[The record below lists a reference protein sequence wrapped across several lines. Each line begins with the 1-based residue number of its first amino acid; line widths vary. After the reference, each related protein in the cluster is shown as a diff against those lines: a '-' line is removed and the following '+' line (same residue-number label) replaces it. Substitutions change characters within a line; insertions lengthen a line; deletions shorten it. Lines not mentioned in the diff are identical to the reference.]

1 MSDFIAAFCVGV
13 GQVTIG
19 HPFDTTK
26 ILIQNNRKWLGLPF
40 KDYYRGWKFPMTSA
54 LILNC
59 MTFPIVERTKPYT
72 NNNFL
77 SGCIAGMTISPIVYC
92 FDVGKIKQQTK
103 QPISLKTI
111 VSTKGG
117 YSTFARESIASSVY
131 FGSYFTFRD
140 YGLHPLISGGLAGL
154 CNWTTTYPIDVIKSR
169 QMAENISISKAIK
182 MGKLWRGYSVCAA
195 RAVIVNAID
204 FWIYETVKDWITRS

>member
-1 MSDFIAAFCVGV
+1 M
-13 GQVTIG
+13 
-19 HPFDTTK
+19 
-26 ILIQNNRKWLGLPF
+26 
-40 KDYYRGWKFPMTSA
+40 
-54 LILNC
+54 
-59 MTFPIVERTKPYT
+59 
-72 NNNFL
+72 
-77 SGCIAGMTISPIVYC
+77 
-92 FDVGKIKQQTK
+92 
-103 QPISLKTI
+103 KTI

-204 FWIYETVKDWITRS
+204 FWIYETVKDWLTKN